1 MSRRYAAT
9 AGCILAIT
17 ALTLAAVPAGA
28 DRGQSVPAQA
38 TAPIAAKSST
48 AGPPIAAKRPAID
61 PPPGMLEALQ
71 RDLEL

>member
-9 AGCILAIT
+9 AGCVLAVT

-38 TAPIAAKSST
+38 TAPIAAK
-48 AGPPIAAKRPAID
+48 RPAID